1 MRGLP
6 VTDRLPALEGMR
18 GLLALYVLFGH
29 IASMADPSFL
39 AGKPSSAPDWIRSL
53 FAPFAYGHLAV
64 AGFIVLSG
72 FCLQLSLYV
81 NGDGTV
87 KSASKF
93 FRRRA
98 WRLLPAYYGCL
109 ALSWIVCETV
119 TKRLSGMPFDL
130 YLPVTTENLLAHV
143 ALVHNVRPDWMY
155 KINGVLWSIAIE
167 CQIYL
172 VFPLLALVMQ
182 RVGRVVAVAMA
193 CLVPLLIA
201 LSSPQWLKLYGWYVV
216 LFAIGMV
223 GASMLYR
230 PPVAQSPKAI
240 YGYAAGSLGVV
251 GVWLSINQ
259 AALLPV
265 RDLAG
270 ALVIS
275 GLSYAVCTNPE
286 SFLARA
292 LGWRPVALIGAMSYS
307 LYLMH
312 HPIQQV
318 GFYVLNGTGYDAAG
332 KLWIL
337 VQWLPVVLIGS
348 WAFYLVFERPVL
360 SNRSESGQEQ
370 RNDFPLHLP
379 LSVLELEV
387 EPAQRA

>member
-6 VTDRLPALEGMR
+6 VTDRLPALEGLR
-18 GLLALYVLFGH
+18 GLLALYVLLGH
-29 IASMADPSFL
+29 IASMADPSAL
-39 AGKPSSAPDWIRSL
+39 AGKISTAPDWIRSL

-109 ALSWIVCETV
+109 VLSWLVCETV
-119 TKRLSGMPFDL
+119 TKKFSGMPFDL
-130 YLPVTTENLLAHV
+130 YLPVTTENLLAHA
-143 ALVHNVRPDWMY
+143 ALVHNLRPDWMY

-182 RVGRVVAVAMA
+182 RAGRIVALLSACIVPVCVALM
-193 CLVPLLIA
+193 
-201 LSSPQWLKLYGWYVV
+201 SPQWLKLYGWYVV
-216 LFAIGMV
+216 LFALGMV

-230 PPVAQSPKAI
+230 PPVAQSPRAR
-240 YGYAAGSLGVV
+240 YGYLAGVLGAV

-286 SFLARA
+286 SVLARI
-292 LGWRPVALIGAMSYS
+292 LGWRPVAMLGAMSYS

-318 GFYVLNGTGYDAAG
+318 GFLVLNGREMDAAG
-332 KLWIL
+332 KLVVL
-337 VQWLPVVLIGS
+337 LQWLPVVLLGS
-348 WAFYLVFERPVL
+348 WVFYLLFERPVL

-387 EPAQRA
+387 DPAQRA

>member
-6 VTDRLPALEGMR
+6 VTDRLPALEGLR
-18 GLLALYVLFGH
+18 GLLALYVLLGH
-29 IASMADPSFL
+29 IASMADPSAL
-39 AGKPSSAPDWIRSL
+39 AGKPSAAPEWIRNL
-53 FAPFAYGHLAV
+53 FAPFAFGHLAV

-87 KSASKF
+87 KSAGKF

-109 ALSWIVCETV
+109 VLSWLVCETV
-119 TKRLSGMPFDL
+119 TKRFTGMPFDL
-130 YLPVTTENLLAHV
+130 YLPVTTENLLAHI
-143 ALVHNVRPDWMY
+143 ALVHNFRPDWMY

-167 CQIYL
+167 CQIYI
-172 VFPLLALVMQ
+172 VFPVLALIMQ
-182 RVGRVVAVAMA
+182 RVGRLVAVIAA
-193 CLVPLLIA
+193 CLFPLIIA
-201 LSSPQWLKLYGWYVV
+201 VSSPQWPKLYGWYVV

-230 PPVAQSPKAI
+230 PPVAQSPKAV
-240 YGYAAGSLGVV
+240 YGYVAGGLGMV

-270 ALVIS
+270 AFVIS

-286 SFLARA
+286 SFLARV
-292 LGWRPVALIGAMSYS
+292 LGWRPVALLGAMSYS

-318 GFYVLNGTGYDAAG
+318 GFYLLNGAALDAAG
-332 KLWIL
+332 KFWVL
-337 VQWLPVVLIGS
+337 VQWLPVVLLGS
-348 WAFYLVFERPVL
+348 LAFYMLFERPVL

-379 LSVLELEV
+379 LNVLEIEV
-387 EPAQRA
+387 ELALRA